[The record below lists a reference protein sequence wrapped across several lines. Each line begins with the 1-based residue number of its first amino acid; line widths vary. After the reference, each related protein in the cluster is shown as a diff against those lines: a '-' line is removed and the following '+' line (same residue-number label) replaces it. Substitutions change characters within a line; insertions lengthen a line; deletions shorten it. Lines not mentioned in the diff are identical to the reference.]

1 MRICKLGLL
10 LSGQQWMGDSKRRRH
25 TDRTILWQGASK
37 YYTKTDSSNT
47 YLVLLILK

>member
-25 TDRTILWQGASK
+25 TDRTILWQGAYK
-37 YYTKTDSSNT
+37 YKLIELIHQIHISY
-47 YLVLLILK
+47 YLS